1 MIVNL
6 VFHSSSTALFTFSDG
21 RYIGAI
27 LDRNGLRPS
36 RYYVTKQG
44 FMVMA
49 SEVGVSTFPD
59 QEIVQKVGKN
69 LTNEPVYKAECIS
82 RVFNPVSLT
91 APVLSLQF
99 WKNDTNMAMEGLLKV
114 TTSLMSHCNAVFFF
128 FFFSDHHLKIEFK

>member
-6 VFHSSSTALFTFSDG
+6 LFHSSSTALFTFSDG

-82 RVFNPVSLT
+82 
-91 APVLSLQF
+91 
-99 WKNDTNMAMEGLLKV
+99 
-114 TTSLMSHCNAVFFF
+114 
-128 FFFSDHHLKIEFK
+128 